1 MVSPEPVTNENE
13 KPSGRPRHT
22 QRKSS
27 FSDTLNKF
35 TNTTFHRRRNTTFIP
50 NSASSASIY
59 QQSRLPTPSG
69 IPRTTSFFSSLN
81 TLAPRAPAG
90 NDNDTPD
97 PPPVNSKRSRRI
109 SDRLAQTPFFSHQNQ
124 CRNTAAPVTP
134 SKKRDS
140 GIRIEHRG
148 LMQPVHPPLPR
159 SSTMGNLLSQR
170 QSQSQQ
176 ATPPTPGYM
185 SPTSSTAA
193 RRHSNSLPKDNN
205 TSPPLARVPQSPDQ
219 IPNRRKTSNVYPA
232 RKDSLFAPCPARA
245 TVTTSQQTAVATKAI
260 APLPSPEYSEDE
272 SAKKRDQQAQYG
284 EDESAM
290 TDSENEDEEA
300 APGKVEQRKGKNAD
314 AEQESLTSTTT
325 SGLGN
330 TSDVEPHTNAPD
342 PRLVRPQP
350 DPPTPDP
357 PYPLTPSLRSTK
369 PCPQPTG

>member
-1 MVSPEPVTNENE
+1 MASPEPVTNENE
-13 KPSGRPRHT
+13 QPDGRPRLT

-81 TLAPRAPAG
+81 TRAPRAPAG
-90 NDNDTPD
+90 NENDTPD
-97 PPPVNSKRSRRI
+97 LLPVNSKHSRRI

-124 CRNTAAPVTP
+124 CRKTAAPVTP

-159 SSTMGNLLSQR
+159 SSTMGNLLSQ
-170 QSQSQQ
+170 SQSQQ
-176 ATPPTPGYM
+176 ATPPTPGFM
-185 SPTSSTAA
+185 SPTSSSDA
-193 RRHSNSLPKDNN
+193 RRHSNALPKENN
-205 TSPPLARVPQSPDQ
+205 TSTPLGRAPQSPDH
-219 IPNRRKTSNVYPA
+219 IPYRRKTSNEYPA
-232 RKDSLFAPCPARA
+232 RKHSFFAPCPARA
-245 TVTTSQQTAVATKAI
+245 TVTTSQQTAVATRSI
-260 APLPSPEYSEDE
+260 APLPSPEYSEDDG
-272 SAKKRDQQAQYG
+272 AKKRDQQAQYG

-300 APGKVEQRKGKNAD
+300 APGKVERRKGKNAD
-314 AEQESLTSTTT
+314 VEQESLTSTTT

-330 TSDVEPHTNAPD
+330 TSDVEPHTNISD
-342 PRLVRPQP
+342 PRLVSRHP
-350 DPPTPDP
+350 DPPTLDSP
-357 PYPLTPSLRSTK
+357 PY
-369 PCPQPTG
+369 